1 MGVLYVSRVVTTAP
15 DLLVQVLFVG
25 VMAAII
31 YLLSWPVVSFQVT
44 RWIPSLAIGAVVFA
58 LWIAPDL
65 LFPGFRHHWLF
76 ENPVLGKIQSS
87 LPEAARSNAG
97 VLLFR
102 SLRAV
107 VIVPIVEELFW
118 RGWLMRWLIKPD
130 FEQVPLGQ
138 WSAAA
143 FSITAVLFASE
154 HGSFWEVGLV
164 AGIVY
169 NWWMVRTGSLGDLIL
184 VHAVTNGLLCA
195 EVILT
200 GKWEYWG

>member
-44 RWIPSLAIGAVVFA
+44 HWIPSLVIGAVVFA